1 MVHPRTHGIMAVH
14 PNNKNVTVFGGALYF
29 EGKSTAETT
38 SLGKS
43 YTDTSLIEGP
53 IMPTSVKEFC
63 QVQVNS
69 TTLLFVGGRLANNKY
84 YMDTLFYNL
93 LTNIWTVGP
102 KLNAGRYD
110 HSCGI
115 IKEKNGTYVFALFG
129 LGTGE
134 KTSEFLNLTSIEK
147 GWTTD
152 KKKIPTKYPRLH
164 VSSAVSSKNG
174 IYLVGGFTHIGKWK
188 GSKEIYHRKCL
199 DCDWKTLP
207 QKLRYDRY
215 GHNAMLLPESL
226 DMYCPL
232 LSKYF

>member
-29 EGKSTAETT
+29 EGKSTTETT

-93 LTNIWTVGP
+93 VTNIWTVGP
-102 KLNAGRYD
+102 KLNVGRYH

-115 IKEKNGTYVFALFG
+115 LKEKNGTYVFAL
-129 LGTGE
+129 LGYQS
-134 KTSEFLNLTSIEK
+134 KTSEFLNLSSIEK

-152 KKKIPTKYPRLH
+152 KQKLPASTTTLYH
-164 VSSAVSSKNG
+164 SSAVSSKNG
-174 IYLVGGFTHIGKWK
+174 IYLVGGYNQRG

-199 DCDWKTLP
+199 SCDWRTLP
-207 QKLRYDRY
+207 QKLRIARY
-215 GHNAMLLPESL
+215 GHNAMFLPESL